1 MGRKTQPRCYF
12 LGVKKLEYGRIG
24 ILLSLV
30 EGTGGLYLSWKQLP
44 AQGAPTVPM
53 YIWEMLYGWVSLL
66 IEEPEE
72 RQRNPGYGF
81 KMGMRRESAALKL
94 EIY

>member
-1 MGRKTQPRCYF
+1 M
-12 LGVKKLEYGRIG
+12 VKKLEYGLIG

-30 EGTGGLYLSWKQLP
+30 EGTGGLDLSWKQLP
-44 AQGAPTVPM
+44 AQGAPTAPM
-53 YIWEMLYGWVSLL
+53 YVWEMLQGWISLW
-66 IEEPEE
+66 IPKE
-72 RQRNPGYGF
+72 RPRNPGDGF